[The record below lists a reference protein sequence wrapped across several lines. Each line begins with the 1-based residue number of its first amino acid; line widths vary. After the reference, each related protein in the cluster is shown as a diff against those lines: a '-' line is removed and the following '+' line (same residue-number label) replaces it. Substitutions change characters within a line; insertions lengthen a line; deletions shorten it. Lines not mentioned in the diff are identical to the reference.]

1 MKTRQTPHPKKV
13 RRNVDNRRKDLLKKL
28 EETAA
33 TVAPERLE
41 AECQALCFQILY
53 GLPPDR
59 QIRAASSMLERYL
72 PIFEKKQPSATWAR
86 RILED
91 SDGEAVPVWNGV
103 MPDDPDRAD
112 SANADYWHGMS
123 SLLHARWYKDDPARR
138 TANACCTMAAAAQAR
153 ARNVWLA
160 DDPEAARIQ
169 MEEDAFWAIDREL
182 PADAPPA
189 NPPAY
194 FKELETPA
202 HGRYYNAAFI
212 AVYRRE
218 WMHVVEWL
226 RAEAVWQYPEPE
238 DLDAMTQSLALWQR
252 QPLFPIAHPW
262 QEAGNSPN
270 YTPE

>member
-1 MKTRQTPHPKKV
+1 MKV
-13 RRNVDNRRKDLLKKL
+13 RQASYSMKVGRNMDTRRQDLLNTL
-28 EETAA
+28 EEAAA
-33 TVAPERLE
+33 TAMPERL
-41 AECQALCFQILY
+41 ADECRAICFQILY
-53 GLPPDR
+53 RLPPEL

-72 PIFEKKQPSATWAR
+72 AIFEKKQPSLTWAR

-91 SDGEAVPVWNGV
+91 TDGWNGKWSHEW
-103 MPDDPDRAD
+103 PDAPEGAD
-112 SANADYWHGMS
+112 SADTDYWGAFGPFFR
-123 SLLHARWYKDDPARR
+123 ARKYKDDPVRLA
-138 TANACCTMAAAAQAR
+138 ANVCCTMADVAQAR

-169 MEEDAFWAIDREL
+169 REEDAFWAIDQEL

-194 FKELETPA
+194 FKELENPA

-218 WMHVVEWL
+218 WGVVAEWL

-238 DLDAMTQSLALWQR
+238 DLDAMMQALADWRARDFRSMGATWEELGY
-252 QPLFPIAHPW
+252 PPD
-262 QEAGNSPN
+262 